1 MFEYIRSLPKRIE
14 SAIQAFNESTI
25 FRSQGNE
32 NNQYKSHD
40 KQVEAIHLKY
50 SNLAELACH
59 SVRTIIDFR
68 AAATMSTAFN
78 VSIKPGFDREKIW
91 LDEFIKYNNLHGSN
105 YVKYGRLGEKEGK
118 VVVNLRPTKDLTG
131 VKIKLV
137 ALPYRI
143 YKYNVIL
150 NPNGELDSIIYEV
163 NKQEQTIKADR
174 ICFVILTGTGTN
186 ERNDYIVTPPVVAG
200 ILTHLDNADR
210 AMQDL
215 RQIGFLFASPT
226 PFFKTQSWNDAKIIK
241 QIIQGTNQ
249 QNASSD
255 PADRRKFRV
264 GKTGFAGP
272 LDFTYVSAN
281 MQGAEMLLK
290 EVTTNTQIVSGAT
303 GIPVFMLG
311 FPDLIGAGRATAAE
325 MTDNINIATSTER
338 AIWQESWLEIIK
350 KSVALHNQYNAD
362 TLNAEAFEKVTI
374 PVVSISHMLKIK
386 ELFENA
392 VINGIISKE
401 TYYEKLDDIDPVIE
415 KERLEE
421 EKQSLAQADNTMMQD
436 NLSTIDGL
444 MQQADLTPNDGK
456 LPLDANQPN
465 AGGNAIG

>member
-1 MFEYIRSLPKRIE
+1 MLDKFRKKIQ

-32 NNQYKSHD
+32 NNNYKSHD

-50 SNLAELACH
+50 SNLAEYACH
-59 SVRTIIDFR
+59 SVRTIVDFR
-68 AAATMSTAFN
+68 AAATMSKSFN
-78 VSIKPGFDREKIW
+78 VSIAPGYEREKIW
-91 LDEFIKYNNLHGSN
+91 LEEFIKYNNLHGSN

-118 VVVNLRPTKDLTG
+118 VVINLRPTKEQSG

-143 YKYNVIL
+143 YKYDVVL
-150 NPNGELDSIIYEV
+150 NSNGELDSIVYTV
-163 NKQEQTIKADR
+163 NRKEFEIKADR
-174 ICFVILTGTGTN
+174 ISYVILTGTGTN
-186 ERNDYIVTPPVVAG
+186 GKNDYIITPPIVAG

-241 QIIQGTNQ
+241 QIVTGTNQ

-255 PADRRKFRV
+255 PADRRKFKV

-272 LDFTYVSAN
+272 LDFSYVSAP

-311 FPDLIGAGRATAAE
+311 FPELIGAGRATAAE
-325 MTDNINIATSTER
+325 MTDNINIATNTER
-338 AIWQESWLEIIK
+338 TIWQESWLEIIK
-350 KSVALHNQYNAD
+350 KSVALHNQFNAD
-362 TLNAEAFEKVTI
+362 TLNPEAFEKVTI

-386 ELFENA
+386 DLFENA

-401 TYYEKLDDIDPVIE
+401 TYYEKLDDIDPVVE
-415 KERLEE
+415 KERLRE
-421 EKQSLAQADNTMMQD
+421 EKQSLAQADNSMMTE
-436 NLSTIDGL
+436 NLAAIDEL
-444 MQQADLTPNDGK
+444 MKPI
-456 LPLDANQPN
+456 PLDPNGDNQD
-465 AGGNAIG
+465 G

>member
-1 MFEYIRSLPKRIE
+1 MLDNFRKRIQ
-14 SAIQAFNESTI
+14 SAIQFFNESTI

-32 NNQYKSHD
+32 NNNYKSHD

-50 SNLAELACH
+50 SNLAEYACH
-59 SVRTIIDFR
+59 SVRTIVDFR
-68 AAATMSTAFN
+68 AAATMSKSFN
-78 VSIKPGFDREKIW
+78 VSIALGYEREKIW
-91 LDEFIKYNNLHGSN
+91 LEEFIKYNNLHGSN

-118 VVVNLRPTKDLTG
+118 VVINLRPTKEQSG

-143 YKYNVIL
+143 YKYDVVL
-150 NPNGELDSIIYEV
+150 NSNGELDSIIYTL
-163 NKQEQTIKADR
+163 NRQEFKIKADR
-174 ICFVILTGTGTN
+174 ISYVILTGAGTN
-186 ERNDYIVTPPVVAG
+186 EKNDYIITPPVVAG
-200 ILTHLDNADR
+200 ILTHLDNADK
-210 AMQDL
+210 AMVDL

-226 PFFKTQSWNDAKIIK
+226 PFFKTASWNDAKIMK

-249 QNASSD
+249 QNASAD
-255 PADRRKFRV
+255 PSDRRKFKV

-272 LDFTYVSAN
+272 LDFSYVSAS

-338 AIWQESWLEIIK
+338 TIWQESWLEIIK
-350 KSVALHNQYNAD
+350 KSVALHNQFNAD
-362 TLNAEAFEKVTI
+362 TLNPEAFEKVTI

-386 ELFENA
+386 DLFENA

-415 KERLEE
+415 KERLQE
-421 EKQSLAQADNTMMQD
+421 EKQSLAQADNSMMTE
-436 NLSTIDGL
+436 NLAAIDEL
-444 MQQADLTPNDGK
+444 MKPI
-456 LPLDANQPN
+456 PLDPN
-465 AGGNAIG
+465 GDSQDG

>member
-1 MFEYIRSLPKRIE
+1 MLNNFRKRIQ

-25 FRSQGNE
+25 FRSQADE

-50 SNLAELACH
+50 SNLAEYACH
-59 SVRTIIDFR
+59 SVRTIVDFR
-68 AAATMSTAFN
+68 AAATMSKSFN
-78 VSIKPGFDREKIW
+78 VSIAPGYEREKIW
-91 LDEFIKYNNLHGSN
+91 LEEFIKYNNLHGSN

-118 VVVNLRPTKDLTG
+118 VVINLRPTKEQSG

-143 YKYNVIL
+143 YKYDVVL
-150 NPNGELDSIIYEV
+150 NSNGELDSIIYTL
-163 NKQEQTIKADR
+163 NRQEFKIKADR
-174 ICFVILTGTGTN
+174 ISYVILTGTGTN
-186 ERNDYIVTPPVVAG
+186 EKNDYIITPPVVAG
-200 ILTHLDNADR
+200 ILTHLDNADK
-210 AMQDL
+210 AMVDL
-215 RQIGFLFASPT
+215 RQIGFLLASPT
-226 PFFKTQSWNDAKIIK
+226 PFFKTASWNDAKIMK

-249 QNASSD
+249 QNASAD
-255 PADRRKFRV
+255 PSDRRKFKV

-272 LDFTYVSAN
+272 LDFSYVSAS

-325 MTDNINIATSTER
+325 MTDNINIATNTER
-338 AIWQESWLEIIK
+338 TIWQESWLEIIK
-350 KSVALHNQYNAD
+350 KSVALHNQFNAD
-362 TLNAEAFEKVTI
+362 TLNPEAFEKVTI

-386 ELFENA
+386 DLFENA

-415 KERLEE
+415 KERLQE
-421 EKQSLAQADNTMMQD
+421 EKQSLAQADNSMMNE
-436 NLSTIDGL
+436 NLAAIDEL
-444 MQQADLTPNDGK
+444 MKPI
-456 LPLDANQPN
+456 PLDPNGDNQD
-465 AGGNAIG
+465 G

>member
-1 MFEYIRSLPKRIE
+1 MLDNFRKRIQ

-32 NNQYKSHD
+32 NNNYKSHD

-50 SNLAELACH
+50 SNLAEYACH
-59 SVRTIIDFR
+59 SVRTIVDFR
-68 AAATMSTAFN
+68 AAATMSKSFN
-78 VSIKPGFDREKIW
+78 VSIAPKYEREKIW

-118 VVVNLRPTKDLTG
+118 VVINLRPTKESSG

-143 YKYNVIL
+143 YKYDVVL
-150 NPNGELDSIIYEV
+150 NSNGELDSIIYTV
-163 NKQEQTIKADR
+163 NRQEFKIKADR
-174 ICFVILTGTGTN
+174 ISYVILTGTGTN
-186 ERNDYIVTPPVVAG
+186 EKNDYIITPPVVAG
-200 ILTHLDNADR
+200 ILTHLDNADK
-210 AMQDL
+210 AMVDL

-226 PFFKTQSWNDAKIIK
+226 PFFKTASWNDAKIMK

-249 QNASSD
+249 QNASAD
-255 PADRRKFRV
+255 PSDRRKFKV

-272 LDFTYVSAN
+272 LDFSYVSAS

-325 MTDNINIATSTER
+325 MTDNINIATNTER
-338 AIWQESWLEIIK
+338 TIWQESWLEIIK
-350 KSVALHNQYNAD
+350 KSVALHNQFNAD
-362 TLNAEAFEKVTI
+362 TLNPEAFEKVTI
-374 PVVSISHMLKIK
+374 PVVSISHMLKTK
-386 ELFENA
+386 DLFENA

-401 TYYEKLDDIDPVIE
+401 TYYEKLDDIDPVVE
-415 KERLEE
+415 KERLQE
-421 EKQSLAQADNTMMQD
+421 EKQYLAQADNSMMTD
-436 NLSTIDGL
+436 NLAAIDEL
-444 MQQADLTPNDGK
+444 MKPI
-456 LPLDANQPN
+456 PLDPNGDNQN
-465 AGGNAIG
+465 G